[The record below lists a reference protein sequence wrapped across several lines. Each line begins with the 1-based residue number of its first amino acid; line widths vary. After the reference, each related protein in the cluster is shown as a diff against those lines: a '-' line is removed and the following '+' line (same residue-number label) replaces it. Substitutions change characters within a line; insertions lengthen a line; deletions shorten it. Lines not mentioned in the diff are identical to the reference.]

1 MTKTK
6 IKMTEIEA
14 EYDLKF
20 KKTFIEPNSNSV
32 DKVNNEFLKSDN
44 SVWT

>member
-6 IKMTEIEA
+6 IKMTEIES

-20 KKTFIEPNSNSV
+20 KKTFIEPNSNS
-32 DKVNNEFLKSDN
+32 NNQANSDFLKSDN
-44 SVWT
+44 SDWT